1 MPRTSRPLRVFP
13 IVLRNAGVA
22 RVADIAP
29 DPRRITLTGE
39 ELREGRMGDGF
50 DTLDMVEPAP
60 QDMRGA

>member
-1 MPRTSRPLRVFP
+1 M
-13 IVLRNAGVA
+13 A